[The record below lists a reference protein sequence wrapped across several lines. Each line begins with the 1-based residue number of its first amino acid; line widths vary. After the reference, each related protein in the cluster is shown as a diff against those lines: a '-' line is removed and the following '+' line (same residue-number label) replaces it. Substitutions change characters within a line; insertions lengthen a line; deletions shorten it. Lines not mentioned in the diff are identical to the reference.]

1 VWYVQDKEGLFTL
14 AGPFS
19 FKSSAAQWA
28 IECQI
33 KGVLIA
39 VDRVEHPE
47 NPACIVDR
55 ITPALKKLQEW
66 GEVFLVNLPKG
77 FVAVY
82 LCP

>member
-1 VWYVQDKEGLFTL
+1 
-14 AGPFS
+14 
-19 FKSSAAQWA
+19 
-28 IECQI
+28 
-33 KGVLIA
+33 VLIA